1 MFAHDGVT
9 HSRGLE
15 AEAQTRM
22 DALTLRAS
30 ATVLHVRREQSSVA
44 GNDGLRPTNVPDRS
58 LKLLA
63 SWAVAQVPGLSVQAN
78 MAYEGQRDVLP
89 DDTVQIPA
97 WTRFDLGA
105 RFTQSLA
112 GTALTWRA
120 GVDNVFDRRAW
131 REAPYQ
137 YDHAYLFPLEPR
149 TFHAS
154 VEAKF

>member
-1 MFAHDGVT
+1 MRDGIVRA
-9 HSRGLE
+9 RGLE
-15 AEAQTRM
+15 GEAQTR
-22 DALTLRAS
+22 AGGLTLRAS
-30 ATVLHVRREQSSVA
+30 TMLQRVRREGSSDA
-44 GNDGLRPTNVPDRS
+44 STGRIPTNVPNRS

-63 SWAVAQVPGLSVQAN
+63 DYAVAQVPGLGVLAD
-78 MAYEGQRDVLP
+78 MAYEGAREVTP
-89 DDTVQIPA
+89 DDSTSIPA

-105 RFTQSLA
+105 RYTQAVA
-112 GTALTWRA
+112 GTTLTWRA